1 MAIEIREIK
10 PVKRELLK
18 FVHFPIDTLYKG
30 NPYYVPSLVLDE
42 VDTLLPE
49 RNPAFDF
56 CRSVYYMAFDDAGK
70 PVGRIAGIIND
81 TVNSKTGKREMR
93 FGFVDFIDDRE
104 VSAKLFAAIEQW
116 GREQGMTQ
124 IVGPLGFTDMDP
136 EGLLVEGFDQMSTMA
151 TIYNHPY
158 YESHIE
164 ALGFNKE
171 IDWVE
176 FKIFVPEGIPEKHKR
191 ISDIISRKYELQTI
205 KYTSAKKI
213 VNDYGQAIFKLINE
227 AYDQLYGYSPLT
239 PRQIDH
245 YIKMYLP
252 VLRLENVSLI
262 IDKNRELV
270 GVGIAMPS
278 MSKALIKSRGRLFPF
293 GWIHLLKA
301 LRGKNDVVDL
311 LLVAVKPE
319 YQSKGVN
326 ALLFTDLIPCFIK
339 NGYVYAESNPELEV
353 NQKVQSQWQ
362 YFETHQNKRRRA
374 YVKELGVRNE
384 ELYQLV

>member
-10 PVKRELLK
+10 PVKRDLLK
-18 FVHFPIDTLYKG
+18 FVHFPIDTLYKD
-30 NPYYVPSLVLDE
+30 NPYYVPSLVIDE
-42 VDTLLPE
+42 VNTFTPN
-49 RNPAFDF
+49 RNPAFEF
-56 CRSVYYMAFDDAGK
+56 CRSIYYMAYDNGI

-81 TVNSKTGKREMR
+81 AANKKTGKKELR
-93 FGFVDFIDDRE
+93 FGFVDFVDNQE
-104 VSAKLFAAIEQW
+104 VSNKLFAAVEEW
-116 GREQGMTQ
+116 GRQQGMTRM
-124 IVGPLGFTDMDP
+124 VGPLGFTDMDP
-136 EGLLVEGFDQMSTMA
+136 EGLLIEGFDQMSTMA

-158 YESHIE
+158 YAAHIE
-164 ALGFNKE
+164 ALGFEKE
-171 IDWVE
+171 TDWVE
-176 FKIFVPEGIPEKHKR
+176 FKIYVPEEIPEKYKR
-191 ISDIISRKYELQTI
+191 ISDIISRKYELRTI
-205 KYTSAKKI
+205 KYTNTKKI
-213 VNDYGQAIFKLINE
+213 VNDYGQEIFKLINE
-227 AYDQLYGYSPLT
+227 AYANLYGYSPLT

-262 IDKNRELV
+262 IDKDRKLI

-278 MSKALIKSRGRLFPF
+278 MSKALIKSRGRIFPL

-326 ALLFTDLIPCFIK
+326 ALLFTDLIPYFIK
-339 NGYVYAESNPELEV
+339 NKYVYAESNPELEE

-362 YFETHQNKRRRA
+362 YFNTIQNKRRRA
-374 YVKELGVRNE
+374 YAKEIIR
-384 ELYQLV
+384 

>member
-18 FVHFPIDTLYKG
+18 FVHFPIDTLYKD

-42 VDTLLPE
+42 VDTLTPSK
-49 RNPAFDF
+49 NPAFDF
-56 CRSVYYMAFDDAGK
+56 CRSVYYMAFDDGK

-81 TVNSKTGKREMR
+81 TVNGKTGSRDVR
-93 FGFVDFIDDRE
+93 FGFVDFIDDKE
-104 VSAKLFAAIEQW
+104 VSRKLFEAVEQW
-116 GREQGMTQ
+116 GRKQGMTR

-136 EGLLVEGFDQMSTMA
+136 EGLLIEGFDQVSTMA

-158 YESHIE
+158 YAGHIE
-164 ALGFNKE
+164 SLGFEKE
-171 IDWVE
+171 VDWVE
-176 FKIFVPEGIPEKHKR
+176 FKIYVPDSIPEKHRR

-213 VNDYGQAIFKLINE
+213 VNDYGQAIFNLVNE
-227 AYDQLYGYSPLT
+227 AYANLYGYSPLT

-262 IDKNRELV
+262 IDKNRQLV

-278 MSKALIKSRGRLFPF
+278 MSKALIKSRGRILPL
-293 GWIHLLKA
+293 GWVQLLKA

-326 ALLFTDLIPCFIK
+326 ALLFTDLIPYFIK

-362 YFETHQNKRRRA
+362 YFNTVQNKRRRA
-374 YVKELGVRNE
+374 YSKML
-384 ELYQLV
+384 

>member
-18 FVHFPIDTLYKG
+18 FVHFPIDTLYKD

-42 VDTLLPE
+42 VDTLTPSK
-49 RNPAFDF
+49 NPAFDF
-56 CRSVYYMAFDDAGK
+56 CRSVYYMAFDEGK

-81 TVNSKTGKREMR
+81 TVNGKTGSRDVR
-93 FGFVDFIDDRE
+93 FGFVDFIDDKE
-104 VSAKLFAAIEQW
+104 VSRKLFEAVEQW
-116 GREQGMTQ
+116 GRKQGMTRM
-124 IVGPLGFTDMDP
+124 VGPLGFTDMDP
-136 EGLLVEGFDQMSTMA
+136 EGLLIEGFDQVSTMA

-158 YESHIE
+158 YAGHIE
-164 ALGFNKE
+164 SLGFEKE
-171 IDWVE
+171 VDWVE
-176 FKIFVPEGIPEKHKR
+176 FKIYVPDSVPEKHRR

-213 VNDYGQAIFKLINE
+213 VNDYGQAIFNLVNE
-227 AYDQLYGYSPLT
+227 AYANLYGYSPLT

-262 IDKNRELV
+262 IDKNRQLV

-278 MSKALIKSRGRLFPF
+278 MSKALIKSRGRILPL
-293 GWIHLLKA
+293 GWVQLLKA

-326 ALLFTDLIPCFIK
+326 ALLFTDLIPYFIK

-362 YFETHQNKRRRA
+362 YFNTVQNKRRRA
-374 YVKELGVRNE
+374 YSKML
-384 ELYQLV
+384 